1 MGLSGSGIN
10 EENYIVSGSWIAWL
24 IDDSIG
30 TILPIPFCPYHFVP
44 YHFVL
49 EPIGQVARIRSEV
62 FNLRSNWCHVCF
74 DMYRY
79 VSSFNDIMVTNTHPY
94 CWIQTIE
101 NESFVVI
108 GDCAQGSHAKMR
120 TTSSGRLRTVQRSTV
135 CSAGR
140 RSTSD
145 AVRIRSASTDATM
158 SERFQSSNVRARCK
172 ITSGMSWFR
181 LASELKYFGIVVS
194 SRLGRLLAFEREGLS
209 LSLVCNFTLF
219 GSLESRLLTINSWSL
234 VSNAQ

>member
-1 MGLSGSGIN
+1 M
-10 EENYIVSGSWIAWL
+10 
-24 IDDSIG
+24 
-30 TILPIPFCPYHFVP
+30 PCK
-44 YHFVL
+44 
-49 EPIGQVARIRSEV
+49 
-62 FNLRSNWCHVCF
+62 CF

-108 GDCAQGSHAKMR
+108 GDCPQGSHAKMR
-120 TTSSGRLRTVQRSTV
+120 TTSSGRLRTVQRLTV

-140 RSTSD
+140 RSMSD

-158 SERFQSSNVRARCK
+158 SERFQSSNVRAQCK

-181 LASELKYFGIVVS
+181 VEVFGIVVS
-194 SRLGRLLAFEREGLS
+194 SRLGSLLAFEREGLS

-234 VSNAQ
+234 VSDAQ